1 MHCVRHTMMTPKIL
15 SVDDNPANLVS
26 VRRLLTRIDG
36 LEIIEARNGNE
47 ALAATLDHEFALILL
62 DVHMPDMDG
71 FEVASLLAQ
80 EERTRETPVI
90 FVTATYA
97 DELHQ
102 TRGYRSGAVDYITK
116 PLDERIL
123 LSKVQVF
130 LELHRQ
136 RRELRQVQEQLEHC
150 AQQSEREMRERQRSE
165 SESMHLACHDPLT
178 GLTNRRL
185 FMERGEAAMQDE
197 SANAAGVALIVIDV
211 DRFADIN
218 TSHGHRV
225 GDRILVVLAKRLAGL
240 VAADDILA
248 RIGGNEF
255 AIIVAGDRDLPAL
268 AVHVAERLRQ
278 PIDIGGA
285 SGLAEA
291 AVSLRIST
299 GIAHAAAAAAET
311 SFDRLLVMAHHA
323 LRESRHADHGVAAAQ
338 AASAT
343 RSISSPDA

>member
-1 MHCVRHTMMTPKIL
+1 MMTPKIL

-80 EERTRETPVI
+80 EERTRETPII

-102 TRGYRSGAVDYITK
+102 TRGYRSGAVDYITQ

-178 GLTNRRL
+178 GLANRRL
-185 FMERGEAAMQDE
+185 FMERGEAAVQDIG
-197 SANAAGVALIVIDV
+197 ANADGVALILIDV
-211 DRFADIN
+211 DRFANIN
-218 TSHGHRV
+218 ARHGHRV

-240 VAADDILA
+240 VAADDVLA

-255 AIIVAGDRDLPAL
+255 AIIVTAADGRDPLAL
-268 AVHVAERLRQ
+268 ARQLAESLRQ
-278 PIDIGGA
+278 PIDIGSF
-285 SGLAEA
+285 SGQAEPSVRLA
-291 AVSLRIST
+291 IGT
-299 GIAHAAAAAAET
+299 GIARGDAAPA
-311 SFDRLLVMAHHA
+311 SFDRLLVTAHQD
-323 LRESRHADHGVAAAQ
+323 LCRSRGRNEDSGPAA
-338 AASAT
+338 
-343 RSISSPDA
+343 